1 MVGPHVSAAA
11 ADAAVAALCDEN
23 PCVKD
28 IFDAAEDNLTAELG
42 SPTWNNDPER

>member
-1 MVGPHVSAAA
+1 MVGPHISAAA

-28 IFDAAEDNLTAELG
+28 IFDSAEDNGTDELG
-42 SPTWNNDPER
+42 TPSPNIDPER